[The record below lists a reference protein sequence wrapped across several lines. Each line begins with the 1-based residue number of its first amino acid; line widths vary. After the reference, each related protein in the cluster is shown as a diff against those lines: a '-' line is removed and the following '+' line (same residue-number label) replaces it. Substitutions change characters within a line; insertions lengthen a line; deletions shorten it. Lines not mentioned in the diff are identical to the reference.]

1 MEQNQKAD
9 ITEFITACN
18 EFIEGR
24 FILADIKI
32 SKILRSISTLKEVYN
47 LIAESLI
54 NYDFQREFKRVKESS
69 IGKGNSHLELPLDNQ
84 QIIPLV
90 FSMLV
95 EIDSK
100 KMNFDTLL
108 SSSFALANTQKEE
121 YELFSKY
128 VILPFRNAIAQI
140 FGVDAKNYVF
150 EEKIVE
156 EEINIIDKKLKEI
169 EELDIELAK
178 KNMIDEQ
185 LDAVNSEN
193 VATKIEEENN
203 MEQQKHFS
211 NDEETN
217 LLFSRISR
225 MCGIIESK
233 TSNIRDT
240 LKKSNINLVV
250 DALIESCLLK
260 NKKIAV
266 ALILSLNLV
275 AHRERVIKQE
285 LKEINNICYEF
296 YA

>member
-100 KMNFDTLL
+100 K
-108 SSSFALANTQKEE
+108 
-121 YELFSKY
+121 
-128 VILPFRNAIAQI
+128 
-140 FGVDAKNYVF
+140 
-150 EEKIVE
+150 
-156 EEINIIDKKLKEI
+156 
-169 EELDIELAK
+169 
-178 KNMIDEQ
+178 
-185 LDAVNSEN
+185 
-193 VATKIEEENN
+193 
-203 MEQQKHFS
+203 
-211 NDEETN
+211 
-217 LLFSRISR
+217 
-225 MCGIIESK
+225 
-233 TSNIRDT
+233 
-240 LKKSNINLVV
+240 
-250 DALIESCLLK
+250 
-260 NKKIAV
+260 
-266 ALILSLNLV
+266 
-275 AHRERVIKQE
+275 
-285 LKEINNICYEF
+285 
-296 YA
+296 

>member
-1 MEQNQKAD
+1 MNQSQKAD
-9 ITEFITACN
+9 ISEFISACN
-18 EFIEGR
+18 EFIEGK

-32 SKILRSISTLKEVYN
+32 SKILRSISTLKEIYN

-54 NYDFQREFKRVKESS
+54 NYDFEREFNRAKESS
-69 IGKGNSHLELPLDNQ
+69 LGKGNTHLELPLENQ

-100 KMNFDTLL
+100 KLNFNTLL
-108 SSSFALANTQKEE
+108 SSSFPLVNTQKEE

-150 EEKIVE
+150 EEKVVE
-156 EEINIIDKKLKEI
+156 EEVNIIDKKLREI
-169 EELDIELAK
+169 EQLDKELVK
-178 KNMIDEQ
+178 KNAIDEQ
-185 LDAVNSEN
+185 LEAVNAQNIAS
-193 VATKIEEENN
+193 KIDETEVV
-203 MEQQKHFS
+203 EQHLNIGK
-211 NDEETN
+211 DEEVS
-217 LLFSRISR
+217 LLFSRIAR
-225 MCGIIESK
+225 MCNIILSK

-240 LKKSNINLVV
+240 LKKSNINLIV
-250 DALIESCLLK
+250 DALIESCILK

-266 ALILSLNLV
+266 ALVLSLNLS
-275 AHRERVIKQE
+275 AHKEKIMKQE

-296 YA
+296 YV